1 MSRPVGSASRN
12 RRYIQKININGHYRY
27 FYSADDLAAY
37 MKNAA
42 GNVGAGVA
50 SRFKTFKS
58 QQKTQGGEEEG
69 KSSKGSSGGKS
80 SKGSSGGKGGK
91 GKGSKKGNGSSEQTQ
106 AAPVVKQ
113 SKMSL
118 GFGNLVHDPNRTY
131 SKAGA
136 VERQQIVKPS
146 GGASL
151 SQIWSAQ
158 KKAADRTREASG
170 DNNSVVGA
178 DDRGSM
184 TQNRMS
190 AMSEVAKAQLIRRGQ
205 QEINRQLLERR
216 RRG

>member
-1 MSRPVGSASRN
+1 MSRPVGSVSRN
-12 RRYIQKININGHYRY
+12 HRYIQKININGHYRY

-42 GNVGAGVA
+42 GNVGAGVT
-50 SRFKTFKS
+50 SRFKTFKT
-58 QQKTQGGEEEG
+58 QQKMQGGEDT
-69 KSSKGSSGGKS
+69 KKKG
-80 SKGSSGGKGGK
+80 KGSSGGKGGK
-91 GKGSKKGNGSSEQTQ
+91 GKGSKKGKGSSEQAQ
-106 AAPVVKQ
+106 ASPVVRQ

-136 VERQQIVKPS
+136 VDRQQIGKPS

-158 KKAADRTREASG
+158 KKAVDRMKEASG
-170 DNNSVVGA
+170 ANNAVVGA
-178 DDRGSM
+178 VSRGSM
-184 TQNRMS
+184 NQNRFS

-205 QEINRQLLERR
+205 QEINRQLFERR
-216 RRG
+216 RRR

>member
-1 MSRPVGSASRN
+1 MSRPVGSVSRN
-12 RRYIQKININGHYRY
+12 HRYIQKININGHYRY

-42 GNVGAGVA
+42 GNVGAGVT
-50 SRFKTFKS
+50 SRFKTFKT
-58 QQKTQGGEEEG
+58 QQKMQGGEDTE
-69 KSSKGSSGGKS
+69 KKG
-80 SKGSSGGKGGK
+80 KGSSGGKGGK
-91 GKGSKKGNGSSEQTQ
+91 GKGSKKGKGSSEQAQ
-106 AAPVVKQ
+106 ASPVVRQ

-118 GFGNLVHDPNRTY
+118 GFGNLVRDPNRTY

-136 VERQQIVKPS
+136 VDRQQIGKPS

-158 KKAADRTREASG
+158 KKAADRMKEASG
-170 DNNSVVGA
+170 ANNAVVGA
-178 DDRGSM
+178 VSRGSM
-184 TQNRMS
+184 NQNRFS

>member
-1 MSRPVGSASRN
+1 MSRPVGSVSRN
-12 RRYIQKININGHYRY
+12 HRYIQKININGHYRY

-42 GNVGAGVA
+42 GNVGAGVT
-50 SRFKTFKS
+50 SRFKTFKT
-58 QQKTQGGEEEG
+58 QQKMQGGEDT
-69 KSSKGSSGGKS
+69 KKKG
-80 SKGSSGGKGGK
+80 KGSSGGKGGK
-91 GKGSKKGNGSSEQTQ
+91 GKGSKKGKGSSEQAQ
-106 AAPVVKQ
+106 ASPVVRQ

-136 VERQQIVKPS
+136 VDRQQIGKPS

-158 KKAADRTREASG
+158 KKAADRMKEASG
-170 DNNSVVGA
+170 ANNAVVGA
-178 DDRGSM
+178 VSRGSM
-184 TQNRMS
+184 NQNRFS

-216 RRG
+216 RRR

>member
-1 MSRPVGSASRN
+1 MSRPVGSVSRN
-12 RRYIQKININGHYRY
+12 HRYIQKININGHYRY

-42 GNVGAGVA
+42 GNVGAGVT
-50 SRFKTFKS
+50 SRFKAFKT
-58 QQKTQGGEEEG
+58 QQKMQGGEDT
-69 KSSKGSSGGKS
+69 KKKG
-80 SKGSSGGKGGK
+80 KGSSGGKGGK
-91 GKGSKKGNGSSEQTQ
+91 GKGSKKGKGSSEQAQ
-106 AAPVVKQ
+106 ASPVVRQ

-136 VERQQIVKPS
+136 VDRQQIGKPS

-158 KKAADRTREASG
+158 KKAADRMKEASG
-170 DNNSVVGA
+170 ANNAVVGA
-178 DDRGSM
+178 VSRGSM
-184 TQNRMS
+184 NQNRFS

-216 RRG
+216 RRR

>member
-1 MSRPVGSASRN
+1 MSRPVGSVSRN
-12 RRYIQKININGHYRY
+12 HRYIQKININGHYRY

-42 GNVGAGVA
+42 GNVGAGVT
-50 SRFKTFKS
+50 SRFKTFKT
-58 QQKTQGGEEEG
+58 QQKMQGGEDT
-69 KSSKGSSGGKS
+69 KKKG
-80 SKGSSGGKGGK
+80 KGSSGGKGGK
-91 GKGSKKGNGSSEQTQ
+91 GKGSKKGKGSSEQAQ
-106 AAPVVKQ
+106 ASPVVRQ

-136 VERQQIVKPS
+136 VDRQQIGKPS

-158 KKAADRTREASG
+158 KKAADRMKEASG
-170 DNNSVVGA
+170 ANNAVVGA
-178 DDRGSM
+178 VSRGSM
-184 TQNRMS
+184 NQNRFS
-190 AMSEVAKAQLIRRGQ
+190 AMSEVTKAQLIRRGQ

-216 RRG
+216 RRR

>member
-1 MSRPVGSASRN
+1 MSRPVGSVSRN
-12 RRYIQKININGHYRY
+12 HRYIQKININGHYRY

-42 GNVGAGVA
+42 GNVGAGVT
-50 SRFKTFKS
+50 SRFKTFKT
-58 QQKTQGGEEEG
+58 QQKMQGGKDTEKKG
-69 KSSKGSSGGKS
+69 KS
-80 SKGSSGGKGGK
+80 SSGGKGGK
-91 GKGSKKGNGSSEQTQ
+91 GKGSKKGKGSSEQAQ
-106 AAPVVKQ
+106 ASPVVRQ

-118 GFGNLVHDPNRTY
+118 GFGNLVRDSNRAY

-136 VERQQIVKPS
+136 VDRQQIGKPS

-158 KKAADRTREASG
+158 KKAADRMKEASG
-170 DNNSVVGA
+170 ANNAVVGA
-178 DDRGSM
+178 VSRGSM
-184 TQNRMS
+184 NQNRFS

>member
-1 MSRPVGSASRN
+1 MSRPVGSVSRN
-12 RRYIQKININGHYRY
+12 HRYIQKININGHYRY

-42 GNVGAGVA
+42 GNVGAGVT
-50 SRFKTFKS
+50 SRFKTFKT
-58 QQKTQGGEEEG
+58 QQKMQGGEDTE
-69 KSSKGSSGGKS
+69 KKG
-80 SKGSSGGKGGK
+80 KGSSGGKGGK
-91 GKGSKKGNGSSEQTQ
+91 GKGSKKGKGSSEQAQ
-106 AAPVVKQ
+106 ASPVVKQ

-118 GFGNLVHDPNRTY
+118 GFGNLVRDPNRTY

-136 VERQQIVKPS
+136 VDRQQAGKPS

-158 KKAADRTREASG
+158 KKAADRMKEASG
-170 DNNSVVGA
+170 ANNAVVGA
-178 DDRGSM
+178 VGRGSM
-184 TQNRMS
+184 NQNRFS

-216 RRG
+216 RRR

>member
-1 MSRPVGSASRN
+1 MSRPVGSVSRN
-12 RRYIQKININGHYRY
+12 HRYIQKININGHYRY

-42 GNVGAGVA
+42 GNVGAGVT
-50 SRFKTFKS
+50 SRFKTFKT
-58 QQKTQGGEEEG
+58 QQKMQGGEDT
-69 KSSKGSSGGKS
+69 KKKG
-80 SKGSSGGKGGK
+80 KGSSGGKGGK
-91 GKGSKKGNGSSEQTQ
+91 GKSSSEQAQ
-106 AAPVVKQ
+106 ASPVVRQ

-136 VERQQIVKPS
+136 VDRQQIGKPS

-158 KKAADRTREASG
+158 KKAADRMKEASG
-170 DNNSVVGA
+170 ANNAVVGA
-178 DDRGSM
+178 VSRGSM
-184 TQNRMS
+184 NQNRFS